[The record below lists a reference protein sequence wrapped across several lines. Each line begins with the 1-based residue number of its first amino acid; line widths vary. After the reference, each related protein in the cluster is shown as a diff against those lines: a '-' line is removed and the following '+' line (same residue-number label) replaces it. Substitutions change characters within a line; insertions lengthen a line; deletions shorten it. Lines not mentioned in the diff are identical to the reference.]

1 MIMTIINYIFLI
13 VFLAAAVFV
22 TLAFMNSKKTK
33 KDIVMY
39 VLMMIIYIGIL
50 ADTVLEQFFL

>member
-13 VFLAAAVFV
+13 VFLAASVFV